1 MSYSVLEALRSNPDY
16 VRKVL
21 AARRMDTSL
30 VDKFLE
36 LDAKWRQLKREVDE
50 LRHLYNQL
58 SREGAKA
65 TPDKRR
71 EIAEKARELAA
82 RLEKVEKELEEVERA
97 REEVL
102 WSFPN
107 LIHDSVPICP
117 EGRRFNSG

>member
-36 LDAKWRQLKREVDE
+36 LDARWRQLRREVDE

-71 EIAEKARELAA
+71 EIAEKARELALGS
-82 RLEKVEKELEEVERA
+82 RRWRKSWRKLSGR
-97 REEVL
+97 
-102 WSFPN
+102 
-107 LIHDSVPICP
+107 
-117 EGRRFNSG
+117 GRRSFGAFPI